1 MSQAARPT
9 VFVDRDGT
17 LNVDQVRR
25 VDIAK
30 LEVMPGAAEALRLWN
45 DAGWRVLVI
54 TNQSGLARGFY
65 TEADMHAF
73 HRALLARLGGHV
85 DGFYWCPHMPDA
97 GCACR
102 KPGTALLERA
112 AKEHGVDLRRS
123 FMVGDSW
130 MDVGAGAAVGA
141 RTVLVPHA
149 GRDFDAECLA
159 GLGRV
164 VRPDH
169 IARDLAAAARWMLAA
184 GDEPEGKA

>member
-1 MSQAARPT
+1 MKRAI
-9 VFVDRDGT
+9 FVDRDGT

-25 VDIAK
+25 VDIDK
-30 LEVMPGAAEALRLWN
+30 LALMPGAAEAIRLWN
-45 DAGWRVLVI
+45 AAGLPVI
-54 TNQSGLARGFY
+54 VVTNQSGLARRNY
-65 TEADMHAF
+65 TEEEMHAF
-73 HRALLARLGGHV
+73 HHALVERLGGRV
-85 DGFYWCPHMPDA
+85 DAFCWCPHMPDA

-112 AKEHGVDLRRS
+112 AKERGVDLAAS

-149 GRDFDAECLA
+149 GRDYDAECLA

-169 IARDLAAAARWMLAA
+169 VARDLAEAARWTL
-184 GDEPEGKA
+184 GRPIS